1 MDPDVRRESAE
12 QRPGNGYSPVLKN
25 LAIKKEEGRGQ
36 QGSEDKGYGGQRA
49 MFIMEHPISYARH
62 RYQNRKSRWMWTM
75 IGKVVIMQSASK
87 KNIIP
92 FPERSGDRNKTRD
105 ATEDQQS
112 H

>member
-12 QRPGNGYSPVLKN
+12 QRPGNGNSPVLKN

-62 RYQNRKSRWMWTM
+62 RYQNRKSRRMWTM
-75 IGKVVIMQSASK
+75 ISKIVFMQGARK

-92 FPERSGDRNKTRD
+92 FPERSGDCDETRD
-105 ATEDQQS
+105 EAEGQ
-112 H
+112 